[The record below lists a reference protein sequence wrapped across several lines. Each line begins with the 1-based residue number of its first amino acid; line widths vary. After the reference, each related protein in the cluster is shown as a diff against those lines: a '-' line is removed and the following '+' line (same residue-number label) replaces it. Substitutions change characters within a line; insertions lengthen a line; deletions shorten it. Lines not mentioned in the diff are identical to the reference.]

1 MTKLKICQIVP
12 YIHNEIS
19 GPSYS
24 VPSLSIAIKK
34 LRHKIVLKTLYQK
47 KKSLNWPLDIIQ
59 HKPNIFFSRIGWSS
73 DENNWYKFNIK
84 DYDIFHTNGLW
95 MFPNVTPLKLANK
108 QGKKIVLSPRGT
120 LSKEALKF
128 SKIKKFIFYY
138 LFQRS
143 ILKKLDLIHVTSF
156 NELREVR
163 NFGLT
168 QPVAIIPNGVDIPK
182 LIYKKHPNFFKLIFL
197 GRIHPKK
204 GLENT
209 IKAWFSIASKFPNW
223 SFEIAGE
230 GKKNY
235 VNKIKNIISKNRSN
249 SIKYVGPL
257 YGNEKLKFIQTA
269 DILIMPSYNE
279 NFGMVAA
286 EALSNNTPVICGIN
300 TPWSEVTKIK
310 CGWHIPNDFKNIEK
324 VFFEAFSK
332 SKNDLFNKGKNG
344 RLWMKKDYS
353 WNQVGKKMIYSYE
366 WLMFKKKKPDWIY
379 L

>member
-24 VPSLSIAIKK
+24 VPSLSVAIKK
-34 LRHKIVLKTLYQK
+34 LGHKIVLKTLYQK
-47 KKSLNWPLDIIQ
+47 KKSLNWPLDIVQ
-59 HKPNIFFSRIGWSS
+59 HKPNIFFTRIGWSS

-143 ILKKLDLIHVTSF
+143 ILNKLDLIHVTSF

-182 LIYKKHPNFFKLIFL
+182 LIYKKHPNFF
-197 GRIHPKK
+197 
-204 GLENT
+204 N
-209 IKAWFSIASKFPNW
+209 
-223 SFEIAGE
+223 
-230 GKKNY
+230 
-235 VNKIKNIISKNRSN
+235 
-249 SIKYVGPL
+249 
-257 YGNEKLKFIQTA
+257 
-269 DILIMPSYNE
+269 
-279 NFGMVAA
+279 
-286 EALSNNTPVICGIN
+286 
-300 TPWSEVTKIK
+300 
-310 CGWHIPNDFKNIEK
+310 
-324 VFFEAFSK
+324 
-332 SKNDLFNKGKNG
+332 
-344 RLWMKKDYS
+344 
-353 WNQVGKKMIYSYE
+353 
-366 WLMFKKKKPDWIY
+366 
-379 L
+379 